1 MAFLKQERE
10 YQHAP
15 GIEKILEDVIGGGT
29 VDRSDMAGA
38 LFAGKPLDELP
49 PLTPVV
55 KDEATGAYHVVKTAR
70 IYEAASAAKYK
81 VGKRH
86 LFTVGDAV
94 TLGGDYTRASDVI
107 KDIDKS
113 DPKFDV
119 ITLAATIGAASEGD
133 VLVQAKD
140 KQAAGSAVPKYGSK
154 AAEVCLT
161 MSPIDLTVANGSSG
175 LLVMGTVTEAAMLL
189 PLDAAL
195 KARTR
200 IHFV

>member
-1 MAFLKQERE
+1 M
-10 YQHAP
+10 
-15 GIEKILEDVIGGGT
+15 
-29 VDRSDMAGA
+29 
-38 LFAGKPLDELP
+38 
-49 PLTPVV
+49 
-55 KDEATGAYHVVKTAR
+55 
-70 IYEAASAAKYK
+70 
-81 VGKRH
+81 
-86 LFTVGDAV
+86 GDAV

-154 AAEVCLT
+154 ASEVCLT

-175 LLVMGTVTEAAMLL
+175 LLAMGTVTETSMLL
-189 PLDAAL
+189 PMDAAL

>member
-38 LFAGKPLDELP
+38 LFAGRPLDELP
-49 PLTPVV
+49 PLAPVV
-55 KDEATGAYHVVKTAR
+55 KDEATGAFRVIKTAR
-70 IYEAASAAKYK
+70 VYEAASAAKYK
-81 VGKRH
+81 VQKKH
-86 LFTVGDAV
+86 LFVVGDTV
-94 TLGGDYTRASDVI
+94 TLGGDYTKASDVI

-133 VLVQAKD
+133 VLVLAKD
-140 KQAAGSAVPKYGSK
+140 KQAAGSAVPKYGGK
-154 AAEVCLT
+154 AAEVYLT

-189 PLDAAL
+189 PMDAAL